1 MKKLRLLG
9 LCLLMAGSAFT
20 LTSCLNDDDNDNSV
34 TPAERQQMF
43 SVVQGSHSGRIYA
56 MGKDV
61 QNGKSVILDSA
72 NVAWSVNT
80 DSTMIYHAVPAR
92 FLALAIDT
100 TTAEHK
106 AIRDA
111 VAQQGPA
118 EIKCAIG
125 FYKYY
130 QEWTTY
136 PFWVINPG
144 NVSYNVTVDGTAHK
158 VTISF
163 WGNTMSSYGV
173 YNASTKAMSSAIL
186 MAGAHIDG
194 IASSVSLNDAVPLVF
209 VKK

>member
-163 WGNTMSSYGV
+163 WGNTMSSYGI

-186 MAGAHIDG
+186 IAGAQIDNNS
-194 IASSVSLNDAVPLVF
+194 SSVSLNNAVPLVF

>member
-163 WGNTMSSYGV
+163 WGNTMSSYAV

-186 MAGAHIDG
+186 MAGAQIDNNS
-194 IASSVSLNDAVPLVF
+194 SSVSLNDAIPLVF

>member
-20 LTSCLNDDDNDNSV
+20 LTSCLNDDDNDNSA
-34 TPAERQQMF
+34 TPAEIQQMF

-56 MGKDV
+56 IGKDV
-61 QNGKSVILDSA
+61 ENGKSVKLDSA
-72 NVAWSVNT
+72 DVTCSVNT

-111 VAQQGPA
+111 VVRQAPA
-118 EIKCAIG
+118 EIKCGIG

-136 PFWVINPG
+136 PFWFINPG
-144 NVSYNVTVDGTAHK
+144 NVSYNVTVDGKDHK
-158 VTISF
+158 VIISF
-163 WGNTMSSYGV
+163 WGNTTSSYGV
-173 YNASTKAMSSAIL
+173 YNASGAMSSAIL
-186 MAGAHIDG
+186 MAGAQIDNNS
-194 IASSVSLNDAVPLVF
+194 SSVSLNDAIPLVF

>member
-136 PFWVINPG
+136 PFWVINPR

-163 WGNTMSSYGV
+163 WGNTMSSYGI

-186 MAGAHIDG
+186 IAGAQIDNNS
-194 IASSVSLNDAVPLVF
+194 SSVSLNDAVPLVF

>member
-163 WGNTMSSYGV
+163 WGNTMSSYGI

-186 MAGAHIDG
+186 IAGAQIDNNS
-194 IASSVSLNDAVPLVF
+194 SSVSLNDAIPLVF

>member
-100 TTAEHK
+100 T
-106 AIRDA
+106 
-111 VAQQGPA
+111 
-118 EIKCAIG
+118 
-125 FYKYY
+125 
-130 QEWTTY
+130 
-136 PFWVINPG
+136 
-144 NVSYNVTVDGTAHK
+144 
-158 VTISF
+158 
-163 WGNTMSSYGV
+163 
-173 YNASTKAMSSAIL
+173 
-186 MAGAHIDG
+186 
-194 IASSVSLNDAVPLVF
+194 
-209 VKK
+209 

>member
-20 LTSCLNDDDNDNSV
+20 LTSCLNDDDNDNSA
-34 TPAERQQMF
+34 TPAEIQQMF

-56 MGKDV
+56 MGKDIE
-61 QNGKSVILDSA
+61 NGKSVKLDSA
-72 NVAWSVNT
+72 DVTCSVNT

-100 TTAEHK
+100 ATAEHK

-111 VAQQGPA
+111 VARQAPA
-118 EIKCAIG
+118 EIKCGIS

-130 QEWTTY
+130 QEWTKY
-136 PFWVINPG
+136 PFWFINPG
-144 NVSYNVTVDGTAHK
+144 NVSYNV
-158 VTISF
+158 
-163 WGNTMSSYGV
+163 NTTSSYGV

-186 MAGAHIDG
+186 MAGAQIDNTT
-194 IASSVSLNDAVPLVF
+194 SSVSLNNAVPLVF

>member
-163 WGNTMSSYGV
+163 WGNTMSSYGI

-186 MAGAHIDG
+186 IAGAQIDNNS
-194 IASSVSLNDAVPLVF
+194 SSVSLNDAVPLVF

>member
-163 WGNTMSSYGV
+163 WGNTMSSYGI

-186 MAGAHIDG
+186 MAGAQIDNNS
-194 IASSVSLNDAVPLVF
+194 SSVSLNDAIPLVF

>member
-1 MKKLRLLG
+1 MKKIRLLG

-20 LTSCLNDDDNDNSV
+20 LTSCLNDDDNDNSA
-34 TPAERQQMF
+34 TPAEIQQMF

-56 MGKDV
+56 IGKDV
-61 QNGKSVILDSA
+61 ENGKSVKLDSA
-72 NVAWSVNT
+72 DVTCSVNT

-111 VAQQGPA
+111 VVRQAPA
-118 EIKCAIG
+118 EIKCGIG

-136 PFWVINPG
+136 PFWFINPG

-158 VTISF
+158 VIISF
-163 WGNTMSSYGV
+163 WGNTTSSYGV

-186 MAGAHIDG
+186 MAGAQIDNNS
-194 IASSVSLNDAVPLVF
+194 SSVSLNNAVPLVF

>member
-1 MKKLRLLG
+1 
-9 LCLLMAGSAFT
+9 
-20 LTSCLNDDDNDNSV
+20 
-34 TPAERQQMF
+34 
-43 SVVQGSHSGRIYA
+43 

-163 WGNTMSSYGV
+163 WGNTMSSYGI

-186 MAGAHIDG
+186 IAGAQIDNNS
-194 IASSVSLNDAVPLVF
+194 SSVSLNDAIPLVF

>member
-1 MKKLRLLG
+1 
-9 LCLLMAGSAFT
+9 MAGSAFT

-163 WGNTMSSYGV
+163 WGNTMSSYGI

-186 MAGAHIDG
+186 IAGAQIDNNS
-194 IASSVSLNDAVPLVF
+194 SSVSLNDAIPLVF